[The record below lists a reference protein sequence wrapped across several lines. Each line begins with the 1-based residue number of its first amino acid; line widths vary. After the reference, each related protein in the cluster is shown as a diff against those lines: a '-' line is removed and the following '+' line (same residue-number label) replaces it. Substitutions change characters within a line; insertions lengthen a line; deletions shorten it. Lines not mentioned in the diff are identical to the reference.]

1 MKYTSLRKN
10 PSVNIQKGC
19 DGQINDHEPEM
30 VILLDDFERN
40 ANTHTHENLI
50 RPYGSTWTL
59 FRD

>member
-1 MKYTSLRKN
+1 M
-10 PSVNIQKGC
+10 SVNIQKGC